1 MADVRN
7 AMQAKSDQ
15 LNSVDIIG
23 FEPVIRIREV
33 QVRNGEQPVWIY
45 FDGDNN
51 RPWKPSRGMIR
62 ILSAGWGY
70 ESDQWI
76 GRSVQIFNEPT
87 VKYAGKEVGGVHIRA
102 MSDIPTK
109 GINTT
114 LVKNR
119 QQREPYKVAFLKIEL
134 PVFDDEKFNK
144 AFPTM
149 QAQMESGEKTLQQVI
164 ARCQQLGGALTP
176 DQLKRLE
183 DAAPI
188 EDGE

>member
-1 MADVRN
+1 MADIRQ

-23 FEPVIRIREV
+23 FEPVIRVREV
-33 QVRNGEQPVWIY
+33 QVRGGEQPVSIY

-51 RPWKPSRGMIR
+51 RPWKPSKGMIR

-119 QQREPYKVAFLKIEL
+119 QQREPYKVSFLNVER
-134 PVFDDEKFNK
+134 PVYPVQQFESMFKQMAD
-144 AFPTM
+144 A
-149 QAQMESGEKTLQQVI
+149 MESGKMTLNQIVAQCQKTGDLSI
-164 ARCQQLGGALTP
+164 E
-176 DQLKRLE
+176 QLKRLE